1 MLHKTKGL
9 VLRTVKYG
17 ETSMIVTVFTE
28 LFGLQSCLVNGVRTS
43 SKKNASRASL
53 FQPAALLDLV
63 LYHQETKNLQ
73 RLKEFNWHVL
83 YRRIF
88 SEVIPH
94 AVALFMIEL
103 LQKNLKQPEAQPD
116 LFYFMED
123 LLTILDDADDRV
135 IANLPLFFSI
145 HLSGFFGMRIDDNYS
160 AQRNILDLRE
170 GYFTTGKPDH
180 PYFLEE
186 PLSQISADLLR
197 MQQPHELSELRL
209 NREVRRNLLMAYEDF
224 YSLHVTGYS
233 SLKSLPVLRT
243 LLEDGPL

>member
-145 HLSGFFGMRIDDNYS
+145 HLSGCAID
-160 AQRNILDLRE
+160 
-170 GYFTTGKPDH
+170 
-180 PYFLEE
+180 
-186 PLSQISADLLR
+186 SQPNCL
-197 MQQPHELSELRL
+197 
-209 NREVRRNLLMAYEDF
+209 
-224 YSLHVTGYS
+224 YS
-233 SLKSLPVLRT
+233 SWASLVSSIHLLNPSRSGWAITCSIIHFDNPFLRCSGMINT
-243 LLEDGPL
+243 SPR